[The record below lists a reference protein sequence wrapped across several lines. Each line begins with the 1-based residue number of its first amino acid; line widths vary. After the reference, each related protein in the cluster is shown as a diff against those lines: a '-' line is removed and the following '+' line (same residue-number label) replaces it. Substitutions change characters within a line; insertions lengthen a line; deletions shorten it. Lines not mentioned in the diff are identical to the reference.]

1 VDFRNLNKASHKDNF
16 SLPHIDVLV
25 NNIVHSTTYSF
36 IDGLSRYKQI
46 KMASEDKEKKT
57 FVTPWGIFCYKVMP
71 FKLKNARVTYQRA
84 IMTI

>member
-1 VDFRNLNKASHKDNF
+1 M
-16 SLPHIDVLV
+16 
-25 NNIVHSTTYSF
+25 
-36 IDGLSRYKQI
+36 DGLSRYKQI